1 MTCST
6 KDYTSINFLYFRTRT
21 ITRILTSTT
30 TRANTNN
37 ICTNNNCT
45 NNNNSINNFWHSNRC
60 NTTKVSSI
68 LKSLNASRNQRTRTF
83 KTTYQTYR
91 E

>member
-6 KDYTSINFLYFRTRT
+6 KDYTSIKLLYFKTRT

-37 ICTNNNCT
+37 ICINNNCT
-45 NNNNSINNFWHSNRC
+45 NNDNINNFWHSNRC
-60 NTTKVSSI
+60 NTTKVNST
-68 LKSLNASRNQRTRTF
+68 LRSLNASRNQRTRTC

-91 E
+91 Y